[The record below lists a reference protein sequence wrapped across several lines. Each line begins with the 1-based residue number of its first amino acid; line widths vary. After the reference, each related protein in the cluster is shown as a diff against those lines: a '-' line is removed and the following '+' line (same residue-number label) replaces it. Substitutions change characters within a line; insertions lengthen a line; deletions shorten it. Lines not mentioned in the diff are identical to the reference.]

1 MCKYFFQSLSD
12 CTKDM
17 DSNTWNAY
25 HIISNRARAVCYA
38 SRQEQFGAKT
48 QMAVNVLMNTAE
60 EQIKSMND
68 LQVGQSVTIDSCE

>member
-1 MCKYFFQSLSD
+1 
-12 CTKDM
+12 M

-48 QMAVNVLMNTAE
+48 QMAVNVLMHSAE

-68 LQVGQSVTIDSCE
+68 LQVGLKAGKWFIQVQV